1 MLRLADTAG
10 LRHTGDVV
18 EKIGVRKTHE
28 SIENAGLIL
37 AVFDGSKQLC
47 KEDLDLCEACRGRAA
62 VAIINKDDLE
72 KQTDEDYIRKHF
84 RYVVNICAKER
95 KGLKNLTQAI
105 AEAAD
110 YSDLDASE
118 GMLANERQKNC
129 AVRAR
134 ESLVQALR
142 EMEAGQTPDIVCVL
156 LDEALSALFEM
167 SGELAT
173 DAVVDEIFS
182 NFCIGK

>member
-1 MLRLADTAG
+1 MAGGIMLRLADTAG

-47 KEDLDLCEACRGRAA
+47 KEDFELCKICENRASVA
-62 VAIINKDDLE
+62 VINKDDLE
-72 KQTDEDYIRKHF
+72 KQIDESYIRKHF

-110 YSDLDASE
+110 YSELDASE
-118 GMLANERQKNC
+118 GL
-129 AVRAR
+129 
-134 ESLVQALR
+134 SLIHIYV
-142 EMEAGQTPDIVCVL
+142 
-156 LDEALSALFEM
+156 
-167 SGELAT
+167 
-173 DAVVDEIFS
+173 
-182 NFCIGK
+182 GKYE